1 MKSTDIFDIFEYDLS
16 EINYL
21 RDKAYFKSENG
32 DYILQ
37 SDIKARG
44 DMIFQ
49 TSKNSHISRSCDE
62 NGSGM
67 EHLVKTKLGT

>member
-44 DMIFQ
+44 GHD
-49 TSKNSHISRSCDE
+49 IS
-62 NGSGM
+62 NF
-67 EHLVKTKLGT
+67 KK